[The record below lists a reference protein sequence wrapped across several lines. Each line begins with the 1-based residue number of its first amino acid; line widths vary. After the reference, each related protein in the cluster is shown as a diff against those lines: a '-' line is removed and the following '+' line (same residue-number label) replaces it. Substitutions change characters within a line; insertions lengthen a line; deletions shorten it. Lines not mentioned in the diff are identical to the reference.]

1 VVIEMDTSLPGLRV
15 ISTLGQAITCYGKPN
30 RLVLDNGREFSSHAF
45 LAWVQRLGIEPSW
58 LDPGRP
64 IQNACAE
71 IFKSRSR
78 DECLDQ
84 HVFTTVPDARAPL
97 DGWRIDYKSLRPHTS
112 LGGLAPD
119 DWRASQT
126 GGVRLV

>member
-1 VVIEMDTSLPGLRV
+1 MVIEMDTSLPGLRV
-15 ISTLGQAITCYGKPN
+15 IRNLGQAITCYGKPN
-30 RLVLDNGREFSSHAF
+30 RLMLNNGREFASRAF
-45 LAWVQRLGIEPSW
+45 LAWVQRLGIELRW
-58 LDPGRP
+58 IDFGRP
-64 IQNACAE
+64 IPNACAE
-71 IFKSRSR
+71 IFNSRSR
-78 DECLDQ
+78 DECLHQ

-112 LGGLAPD
+112 LGGLEPD